1 MFRAVSRPKS
11 MEFLRLA
18 LLKDLQDVSHEHIA
32 VLAPHAS
39 EQILPAG
46 RRRLLDDP
54 LLQELVI
61 VAAGRGVVRCA
72 GETVRELGA
81 GDIFGQLA
89 AQRPP
94 VYVTTALTAVTDLH
108 LVVFSARSIRLLRDA
123 APEAVAGLLAACV
136 SAPPERAGV
145 QAEPRPASH
154 LRLVRSAA

>member
-1 MFRAVSRPKS
+1 MFRAVSRLKS
-11 MEFLRLA
+11 MEALRLA
-18 LLKDLQDVSHEHIA
+18 SLKDLQDMSHEQLA
-32 VLAPHAS
+32 ALAPHAS

-72 GETVRELGA
+72 GETVRELGP
-81 GDIFGQLA
+81 GDIFGQLTPE
-89 AQRPP
+89 QRP
-94 VYVTTALTAVTDLH
+94 VYVTTALHAVCDLH
-108 LVVFSARSIRLLRDA
+108 LIVFSARSIRLLRDA

-145 QAEPRPASH
+145 QAAPRPASH